1 MKVCIKT
8 IGCRT
13 NKADSIELR
22 QALFPLQVNFTDTL
36 EEANAVILFTCA
48 VTSKAEKDV
57 RLYISQARRH
67 AAGAPIAVT
76 GCLTEVI
83 PPEKWK
89 EMGVAIVFNNS
100 QKHMIKSW
108 VEEIL
113 KRFEETELKGTKKET
128 GTEIKEDIIQITG
141 MNRPPLKVQEGCS
154 MKCSYCIVP
163 KTRGKERSIPIE
175 EVLKKIEIFVN
186 NGAKEIIIVGV
197 QLGAWG
203 KDLNPPQTISHLLEG
218 IFKKNFSIRVRL
230 GSIEPWGINEK
241 LIEMFS
247 VKTKDQRLCPHI
259 HIPLQSGS
267 DSILKKM
274 NRPYRK
280 SDYYKIVSKILEAD
294 PDIAI
299 GTDIITGFPGETDKE
314 FEETLNFIESIPF
327 AYLHIFTFSPRRET
341 PAFSMPERV
350 ASNIMKERLKRLKEI
365 DETKRN
371 LFKQKFRGKTVNA
384 IVEKVSDEKEAS
396 GTVEY
401 FFRVSFPLVAS
412 QEVKELDKKEIVKVK
427 IVDTT
432 PFTAKGV
439 MI

>member
-1 MKVCIKT
+1 
-8 IGCRT
+8 
-13 NKADSIELR
+13 LYQR
-22 QALFPLQVNFTDTL
+22 QG
-36 EEANAVILFTCA
+36 ER
-48 VTSKAEKDV
+48 K
-57 RLYISQARRH
+57 
-67 AAGAPIAVT
+67 GASR
-76 GCLTEVI
+76 
-83 PPEKWK
+83 K
-89 EMGVAIVFNNS
+89 
-100 QKHMIKSW
+100 
-108 VEEIL
+108 
-113 KRFEETELKGTKKET
+113 
-128 GTEIKEDIIQITG
+128 
-141 MNRPPLKVQEGCS
+141 
-154 MKCSYCIVP
+154 
-163 KTRGKERSIPIE
+163 SIPIG

-203 KDLNPPQTISHLLEG
+203 KDLNPPQTISYLLEG